1 MFKTGDLSK
10 NINSLILILKQIKF
24 PTNITTEMLNCGKP
38 EIFLPI
44 IHYTLFNYSEKVA
57 QYLYDN
63 NYDIYAKND
72 LDFINSVFLCLI
84 KLFNYKPLLNSNQF
98 FKNGFVEGKVILCYD
113 IINLVIEKNKELSKN
128 YNNSN
133 NKKNINNS
141 NINNKNEEIS
151 PRFNSNNNN
160 NKIIIEKNT
169 KLLDKNFLDVETGQ
183 INNTIPTPMP
193 NISQKY
199 INNSINNDNNNN
211 IINNSI
217 KQNIQTSIEIYDS
230 SQDFPLVNHSVY
242 DSSVVSMN
250 NNNNSSNINNIN
262 NSNNNNNSINN
273 NNNIEINTLVQV
285 ITSLSTS
292 VSQMVSKI
300 ENFKNNVENRLN
312 KIEAEIILIKNR
324 QNIIETKYVNNNSLD
339 ICETNNNNSAE
350 FGTKNVGFSF
360 SNDNNNNLNNQ
371 KNLSNYSQN
380 KLNFND
386 GNIIT
391 TIPNKIINN
400 NNNNI
405 DLINSLNNE
414 KKYNNNYINYNTYSY
429 SNNNNIYQ
437 NNINDTNKLI
447 ENVEKKFQETRNLLS
462 NLK

>member
-24 PTNITTEMLNCGKP
+24 PTNVTTEMLNCGKP

-113 IINLVIEKNKELSKN
+113 IINLVIEKNKELNKN
-128 YNNSN
+128 S
-133 NKKNINNS
+133 NKKNI
-141 NINNKNEEIS
+141 INNNNKKEEIS
-151 PRFNSNNNN
+151 PRLNSNNINNNNNNNN
-160 NKIIIEKNT
+160 NKIIIEKNP
-169 KLLDKNFLDVETGQ
+169 KLLEQNYYDIETGQ

-193 NISQKY
+193 NISQKFV
-199 INNSINNDNNNN
+199 NTNSTNNDNN
-211 IINNSI
+211 INNSI
-217 KQNIQTSIEIYDS
+217 KQSSIEIYDS

-242 DSSVVSMN
+242 DSSVASMN
-250 NNNNSSNINNIN
+250 NNNNSSNINNV
-262 NSNNNNNSINN
+262 NNNNSINNNNNNN

-324 QNIIETKYVNNNSLD
+324 QNIVETKYVNNNSLD

>member
-24 PTNITTEMLNCGKP
+24 PTNVTTEMLNCGKP

-113 IINLVIEKNKELSKN
+113 IINLVIEKNKELNKN
-128 YNNSN
+128 NYN
-133 NKKNINNS
+133 NKKNINN
-141 NINNKNEEIS
+141 NNNKKEEIS
-151 PRFNSNNNN
+151 PRFNSNNINNNNNNNN
-160 NKIIIEKNT
+160 NKIIIEKNP
-169 KLLDKNFLDVETGQ
+169 KLLEQNYYDIETGQ

-193 NISQKY
+193 NISQKF
-199 INNSINNDNNNN
+199 INTNSTNNDNN
-211 IINNSI
+211 INNSI
-217 KQNIQTSIEIYDS
+217 KQSSIEIYDS

-242 DSSVVSMN
+242 DSSVASMNNN
-250 NNNNSSNINNIN
+250 NNNNSSNINNV
-262 NSNNNNNSINN
+262 NNNNNSINN

-324 QNIIETKYVNNNSLD
+324 QNIVETKYVNNNSLD

-360 SNDNNNNLNNQ
+360 SNDNNNLNNQ

-380 KLNFND
+380 KLNIND

-391 TIPNKIINN
+391 TIPNKIINNN

-437 NNINDTNKLI
+437 NNIKGTNELI

>member
-24 PTNITTEMLNCGKP
+24 PTNVTTEMLNCGKP

-113 IINLVIEKNKELSKN
+113 IINLVIEKNKELNKN
-128 YNNSN
+128 NYN
-133 NKKNINNS
+133 NKKNINN
-141 NINNKNEEIS
+141 NNNNNKKEEIS
-151 PRFNSNNNN
+151 PRFNSNNINNNNNN
-160 NKIIIEKNT
+160 NKIIIEKNP
-169 KLLDKNFLDVETGQ
+169 KLLEQNYYDIETGQ

-193 NISQKY
+193 NISQKF
-199 INNSINNDNNNN
+199 INTNSTNNDNN
-211 IINNSI
+211 INNSI
-217 KQNIQTSIEIYDS
+217 KQSSIEIYDS

-242 DSSVVSMN
+242 DSSVASMN
-250 NNNNSSNINNIN
+250 NNNNSSNINNVI
-262 NSNNNNNSINN
+262 NNNNSINN

-312 KIEAEIILIKNR
+312 KIEAEIILLKNR
-324 QNIIETKYVNNNSLD
+324 QNIVETKYINNNSLD

-360 SNDNNNNLNNQ
+360 SNDNNNLNNQ

-380 KLNFND
+380 KLNIND

-391 TIPNKIINN
+391 TIPNKIIN

-437 NNINDTNKLI
+437 NNIKDTNELI